1 MDELN
6 NLIDTGR
13 FLKVMADIET
23 GKDQLEPHQFK
34 RDQILTPVEQTRS
47 AILKMLHGEIDG
59 DSPHW
64 DNCISEMIRK
74 IEGMKL

>member
-1 MDELN
+1 MDEFN
-6 NLIDTGR
+6 NLIDTAS
-13 FLKVMADIET
+13 FLREIADMGT
-23 GKDQLEPHQFK
+23 GKDQPEPHQFK

-59 DSPHW
+59 DGGSW
-64 DNCISEMIRK
+64 DHCITDMIYK